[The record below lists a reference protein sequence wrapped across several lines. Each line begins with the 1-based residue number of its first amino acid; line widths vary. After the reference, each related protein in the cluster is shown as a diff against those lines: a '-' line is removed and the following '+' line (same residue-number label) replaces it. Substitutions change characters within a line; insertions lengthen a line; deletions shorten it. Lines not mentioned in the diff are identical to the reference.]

1 MRRRILWCAL
11 AVELLLLVGVWLQQ
25 SGTRPASFDRAVWRA
40 GEDAPF
46 NSDAPRLRM
55 ANGLIASGEL
65 LGRTR
70 AELEAMLGP
79 PSNTSKFREYR
90 LVYWL
95 GPERGFVSI
104 DSEWLSIR
112 FNERQQV
119 ADVRIVRD

>member
-1 MRRRILWCAL
+1 MRRRILWFAL
-11 AVELLLLVGVWLQQ
+11 AVVLLLLVGVWLQQ
-25 SGTRPASFDRAVWRA
+25 SGTRPAPFDRAVWHA

-55 ANGLIASGEL
+55 ADGLIASGEL

-70 AELEAMLGP
+70 AELEDMLGP

-104 DSEWLSIR
+104 DSEWLAIR